1 MRLDPRRVFADSD
14 AILTRA
20 QRERIALARAR
31 RNVERYSEDEPRDES
46 GKWTDGGGGGS
57 GGAAPAAESKP
68 IAGFKPG
75 VKASG
80 AAAADSMKAEWFGRS
95 PFKGDLTGAMAAAR
109 ETQRT
114 LGDVGRQIAR
124 ELGVKFEDPGVKTDR
139 RRIDEKVI
147 QRGGVEKVTD
157 LARGGFVVTRPG
169 QADAIAQKLAEH
181 FEVADESW
189 KPTPTGYVDR
199 ALQFRAPNGLIGEVQ
214 VLEKNMADAKFNRGG
229 HDFYKEMQRADR
241 NSPEFAEAVQKQK
254 DLYGSVFAALP
265 ADWQR
270 VLKS

>member
-31 RNVERYSEDEPRDES
+31 RNVERYSDDEPRDES
-46 GKWTDGGGGGS
+46 GKWTDGGDGGG
-57 GGAAPAAESKP
+57 GESKP
-68 IAGFKPG
+68 VAGFEPG

-80 AAAADSMKAEWFGRS
+80 AAAADSMKAEWFGKS
-95 PFKGDLTGAMAAAR
+95 PFKGDLPGALAAAR
-109 ETQRT
+109 ETQRS

-169 QADAIAQKLAEH
+169 QADEIAKKLAEH

-241 NSPEFAEAVQKQK
+241 NSPAFAAAVQKQR
-254 DLYGSVFAALP
+254 DLYAGVFATLAP
-265 ADWQR
+265 EWQEA
-270 VLKS
+270 LKS